1 MNLAAP
7 PGLLHAPLQD
17 WARTRADAVAIRCGA
32 TTLRFGELQQALQA
46 RAAALNQA
54 RAPATVLVDGG
65 LPLPQRLVDFL
76 GIVASGRCA
85 AVGDAD
91 WPPAVQQA
99 VLQALPHTAC
109 DMPAPQP
116 ESPFYVGF
124 TSGSSGMPKGF
135 RRHHRSWVE
144 SFRIC
149 LETFG
154 PDAAGPILAPGRDAH
169 SLFLFGMLLGLWS
182 GAGVTVQERF
192 SARATLQTLAQG
204 DTPCLVA
211 VPSQLLVLLD
221 VARQRA
227 LAPMPGLRLILISGA
242 RWMRSRTAEL
252 RQLFP
257 QARIVEFYGAS
268 ETSFIAWMDSDTE
281 APASVVGRPFANVDV
296 QIRRAQ
302 GADAAGL
309 IYVRSPMLFMDYVG
323 AADGTAA
330 LRDGDWL
337 SVQDQGYLDAQGRL
351 CLVGRHNRMIVT
363 QGKNLF
369 AEELEAVLEAHPAI
383 AQASVQGLD
392 DARRGA
398 QVVAVLQWRGPAD
411 GTAPR
416 PDSAQLR
423 AWCQQ
428 QLEAFKCPRR
438 FYVCSDW
445 PRTVSGKTD
454 HPALAQ
460 ALAHLQ
466 ETPATPGPTPWLQR
480 WH

>member
-1 MNLAAP
+1 MTPAQSS
-7 PGLLHAPLQD
+7 GLLHAPLQD
-17 WARTRADAVAIRCGA
+17 WARTRGDAVAIRCG
-32 TTLRFGELQQALQA
+32 TTDLRFADLHAAVQARATALVQA
-46 RAAALNQA
+46 RAAA
-54 RAPATVLVDGG
+54 TVWVDAS

-91 WPPAVQQA
+91 WPAPVQQA
-99 VLQALPHTAC
+99 VHQALPTQPC
-109 DMPAPQP
+109 DMPAPQA
-116 ESPFYVGF
+116 ETPFYVGY
-124 TSGSSGMPKGF
+124 TSGRSGLPKGF

-154 PDAAGPILAPGRDAH
+154 PDAAGRILAPGRDAH

-182 GAGVTVQERF
+182 GGGVEVQERF
-192 SARATLQTLAQG
+192 SARATLRTLAQG
-204 DTPCLVA
+204 HTPCLVA
-211 VPSQLLVLLD
+211 VPSQLVLLLD
-221 VARQRA
+221 LAQQRA

-242 RWMRSRTAEL
+242 RWMRSRTPAL
-252 RQLFP
+252 RRLFP
-257 QARIVEFYGAS
+257 NARVVEFYGAS
-268 ETSFIAWMDSDTE
+268 ETSFIAWMDSASD
-281 APASVVGRPFANVDV
+281 APTAVVGRPFANVELD
-296 QIRRAQ
+296 IRRTQ
-302 GADAAGL
+302 PDDAAGL

-323 AADGTAA
+323 QAADGTAA

-337 SVQDQGYLDAQGRL
+337 SVQDRGYLDDQGRL
-351 CLVGRHNRMIVT
+351 CLAGRQNRMIVT

-383 AQASVQGLD
+383 AQASVHGVD

-398 QVVAVLQWRGPAD
+398 LVVAVLQWQTPRAD
-411 GTAPR
+411 ATP
-416 PDSAQLR
+416 PDSLQLG
-423 AWCQQ
+423 AWCRQ

-438 FYVCSDW
+438 FYVCTQW
-445 PRTVSGKTD
+445 PRTASGKTD

-460 ALAHLQ
+460 ALTD
-466 ETPATPGPTPWLQR
+466 TPPWLSR